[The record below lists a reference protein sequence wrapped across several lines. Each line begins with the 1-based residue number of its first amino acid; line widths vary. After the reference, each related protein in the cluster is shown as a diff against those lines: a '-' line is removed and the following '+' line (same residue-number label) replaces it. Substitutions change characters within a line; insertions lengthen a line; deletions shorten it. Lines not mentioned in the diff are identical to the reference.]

1 MSNKRYRVR
10 ISEVKGFWKE
20 EIAYGEEMY
29 WAEVGQASVLSL
41 FNTAERAIVLRP
53 W

>member
-1 MSNKRYRVR
+1 MR

-29 WAEVGQASVLSL
+29 WAVVGEASVLSL
-41 FNTAERAIVLRP
+41 FNIAEKAIVLRP